1 LLAEYGLRFLVG
13 GLAVSAFSAIGD
25 VFRPRSFAGLFGA
38 APSIAIATLMIT
50 VWTQGPQYAALEGRS
65 MIIGAVALCVY
76 SIVVCRLMKLRQ
88 QTPLHSSLAAM
99 PAWLGVALGLNWLLL
114 G

>member
-50 VWTQGPQYAALEGRS
+50 VSKQGAQYAAIEG
-65 MIIGAVALCVY
+65 V
-76 SIVVCRLMKLRQ
+76 
-88 QTPLHSSLAAM
+88 P
-99 PAWLGVALGLNWLLL
+99 
-114 G
+114 

>member
-1 LLAEYGLRFLVG
+1 MFAEYVLRFIVG
-13 GLAVSAFSAIGD
+13 GIAVSVFSAVGD

-50 VWTQGPQYAALEGRS
+50 VWKQGQQYAAVEGRS
-65 MIIGAVALCVY
+65 MIFGSVALCAY
-76 SIVVCRLMKLRQ
+76 SVIVCRLMKRHQQPVLRS
-88 QTPLHSSLAAM
+88 TMLAM
-99 PAWLGVALGLNWLLL
+99 PAWLGVALGLNWLVL